1 MSGYPDTTPSPP
13 IRARCGSRDVGSHT
27 ALGGC
32 GRMVIGDTG
41 EDIMR
46 ACIGVLMSALL
57 LVAAVTV
64 SGCKSTGTGSGESR
78 TGDVKAT
85 FTWEQTGPSQ
95 GTLHATVIDP
105 GGNTDIYDGKFYQ
118 VTRDSR
124 IETLGGLWDPWYP
137 TWGGWAFW
145 GPTPSESFVQHYT
158 GHVLANL
165 SDAQGQRMRCQ
176 FQLLRAGEGMK
187 GGGQGQCQL
196 PSGKTITTEF
206 PPT

>member
-1 MSGYPDTTPSPP
+1 MHSRPTFLSRSHWLPLRQSLRLLLLRRPYRAVSGRQDTGVGMERRMSGYPDTTPSPP

-124 IETLGGLWDPWYP
+124 IETL
-137 TWGGWAFW
+137 
-145 GPTPSESFVQHYT
+145 
-158 GHVLANL
+158 
-165 SDAQGQRMRCQ
+165 
-176 FQLLRAGEGMK
+176 
-187 GGGQGQCQL
+187 
-196 PSGKTITTEF
+196 
-206 PPT
+206 